1 MWILH
6 FLSDGMLEAV
16 IYGILG
22 LGFAATVISLIFINP
37 LLRFFPTLAATYRL
51 IQLASVAVFLLGV
64 YLWGGYSTEM
74 QWRERVAEL
83 EKKLALV
90 EQQAQKQNEVIK
102 EKIVYRDRVI
112 KERGETQI
120 QYVDREIVK
129 REEIIK
135 YIEQCPVPKV
145 IVDEH
150 NKAAIKDLNQAAE
163 GKK

>member
-6 FLSDGMLEAV
+6 FLPDSLLEII
-16 IYGILG
+16 IYSILG
-22 LGFAATVISLIFINP
+22 LGFAATVISLVFINP

-51 IQLASVAVFLLGV
+51 IQLVSVAVFLLGV
-64 YLWGGYSTEM
+64 YLWGGFSTEM
-74 QWRERVAEL
+74 QWRDRVAEL
-83 EKKLALV
+83 EKKLAV
-90 EQQAQKQNEVIK
+90 AEQQSQKQNEVVK
-102 EKIVYRDRVI
+102 EKVIYRDRVI

-120 QYVDREIVK
+120 QYVDREVVR
-129 REEIIK
+129 REEIVK

-150 NKAAIKDLNQAAE
+150 NKAAMKELNQAAE